1 MAKFRINDKAYA
13 CPVELTLNVVGGKWK
28 VLLLWNMKGGV
39 KRYGELKKL
48 VPGITHK
55 MLTQQLRE
63 LEDDGIINRRVYEI
77 VPPRVEYSLTERG
90 EQLRP
95 VLEMMGQWGAQF
107 ITADEGISQA
117 APYCVAEMNA

>member
-1 MAKFRINDKAYA
+1 MAKFKLNDKMYN

-90 EQLRP
+90 DQLRP
-95 VLEMMGQWGAQF
+95 VLEMMGQWGMQF
-107 ITADEGISQA
+107 LAVEDDNVSQA
-117 APYCVAEMNA
+117 GSYCEAVN

>member
-1 MAKFRINDKAYA
+1 MANFKLNDKSYH

-39 KRYGELKKL
+39 KRYGELKRL

-63 LEDDGIINRRVYEI
+63 LEDDGIINRKVYEI

-90 EQLRP
+90 EQLKP
-95 VLEMMGQWGAQF
+95 VLEMMGQWGMQF
-107 ITADEGISQA
+107 LTVEDNNIPQA
-117 APYCVAEMNA
+117 GSYCEAVN